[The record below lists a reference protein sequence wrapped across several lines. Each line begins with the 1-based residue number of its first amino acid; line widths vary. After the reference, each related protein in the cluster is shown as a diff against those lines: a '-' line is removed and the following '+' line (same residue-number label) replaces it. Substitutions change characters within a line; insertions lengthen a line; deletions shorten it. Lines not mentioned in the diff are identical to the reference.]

1 VDSRNSVLSSFV
13 SRGAL
18 PLCIAAALS
27 SPAFA
32 QAPLAMETPPAV
44 AAEAAP
50 AKPAPTPP
58 PPPYSLPWQLRPVT
72 AGNVIRSDT
81 AIAFA
86 ENAKGEAA
94 ATTAT
99 TLLASYKVLPK
110 LAALV
115 RLAYVH
121 FEPGEGLP
129 KKTPIGNA
137 FVNPLVG
144 GLYQLDLVPGLKMG
158 LFFGMTIPIGQG
170 GNPTTDP
177 DAAATA
183 SAAAAGVM
191 GRASMDNALMAVN
204 YLTFI
209 PGVGIAYSAHGFT
222 AQLEATV
229 FQLFRVRNK
238 DLMNAMGKQVDADT
252 KRTNFTSGVHL
263 GYFVIPQL
271 SVGTE
276 IRMQRWLS
284 TPAAVDADGTKR
296 EQLSWAAGLRGHFKL
311 PGNKWLRPGI
321 SYGMGVDDPM
331 SAQKYKIVQVDV
343 PFVF

>member
-1 VDSRNSVLSSFV
+1 VDFRTALSKLV

-18 PLCIAAALS
+18 PLTLAAALS

-32 QAPLAMETPPAV
+32 QAPAAEPPPTV
-44 AAEAAP
+44 AAEAGP
-50 AKPAPTPP
+50 PKPAPGPP

-81 AIAFA
+81 AIAFS
-86 ENAKGEAA
+86 ENAKGEPA
-94 ATTAT
+94 ATTAS
-99 TLLASYKVLPK
+99 TLLFSYKVLPK

-129 KKTPIGNA
+129 TKTPIGNA
-137 FVNPLVG
+137 FVNPLIG

-170 GNPTTDP
+170 GDPTKDM

-183 SAAAAGVM
+183 RAAGAGVM
-191 GRASMDNALMAVN
+191 GRASMDNALFAVN
-204 YLTFI
+204 YMTFV
-209 PGVGIAYSAHGFT
+209 PGVGIAYSAKGFT
-222 AQLEATV
+222 VQLETTV
-229 FQLFRVRNK
+229 LQLFRVRNK
-238 DLMNAMGKQVDADT
+238 DLMNAMGKPVDPDT
-252 KRTNFTSGVHL
+252 KRTNLTAGVHL

-276 IRMQRWLS
+276 LRMQRWMS
-284 TPAAVDADGTKR
+284 TPAAVDADPTKR
-296 EQLSWAAGLRGHFKL
+296 EQLSWAAGVRGHFKM
-311 PGNKWLRPGI
+311 GTKWLRPGL
-321 SYGMGVDDPM
+321 SYGMGIDDPM
-331 SAQKYKIVQVDV
+331 SAQKFKIVQVDV